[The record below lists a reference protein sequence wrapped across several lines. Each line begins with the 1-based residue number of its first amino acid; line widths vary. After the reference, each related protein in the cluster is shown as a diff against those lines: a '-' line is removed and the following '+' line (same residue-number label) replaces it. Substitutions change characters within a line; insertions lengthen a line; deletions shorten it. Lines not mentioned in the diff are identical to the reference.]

1 VAGGDNIEV
10 KEVSFEGWGYREL
23 DIAAKLLDKYS
34 DRPTESGIEGDL
46 KLGLNTSSG
55 CVFLFDD
62 DGNTAAM
69 NGDKLEPWYSCPEC
83 GHEGFKEDMAHVPE
97 GDGCV
102 EYLASI
108 GIPDDEPE
116 PASDDDA
123 PDH

>member
-23 DIAAKLLDKYS
+23 DIAAKLLDAYS
-34 DRPTESGIEGDL
+34 DRPGDSGIEGDL
-46 KLGLNTSSG
+46 KLGFNLDSG
-55 CVFLFDD
+55 SVFLFDD

-83 GHEGFKEDMAHVPE
+83 GHEGFKDDMAHVPDSTE
-97 GDGCV
+97 CSD
-102 EYLASI
+102 YLRQI
-108 GIPDDEPE
+108 GIGDDDEP
-116 PASDDDA
+116 ATDDEA